1 MAITRTKEIT
11 LADAWG
17 NDDGEVSVEVAEQVV
32 SLTVVEAA
40 EFAVHVMDAAWEAAV
55 TNAEKDGEIAVQQM
69 RERLAGSR
77 SAIDDLVPAEGGRRQ
92 RYPSE

>member
-32 SLTVVEAA
+32 SLTVVEAV
-40 EFAVHVMDAAWEAAV
+40 EFAVHVMDAAWETAQA
-55 TNAEKDGEIAVQQM
+55 NAEKDGQLVVEQM
-69 RERLAGSR
+69 RERMAR
-77 SAIDDLVPAEGGRRQ
+77 DRTAIDDLVPAEGGRRQ
-92 RYPSE
+92 KYPSE